1 MKITVAATNAKIDIR
16 NDKGEV
22 VFAQSYSEYN
32 MELDVAKLIPMFG
45 DLITKVGEEAVRVKK
60 VQAEVEGKIE

>member
-1 MKITVAATNAKIDIR
+1 MKINITATNAKIDIR

-22 VFAQSYSEYN
+22 VFAQSYSEYS

-60 VQAEVEGKIE
+60 VQAEVEGKSE

>member
-1 MKITVAATNAKIDIR
+1 MKVEIAAANAKIDVR
-16 NDKGEV
+16 NEKGEI
-22 VFAQSYSEYN
+22 VFAQSYSEYS